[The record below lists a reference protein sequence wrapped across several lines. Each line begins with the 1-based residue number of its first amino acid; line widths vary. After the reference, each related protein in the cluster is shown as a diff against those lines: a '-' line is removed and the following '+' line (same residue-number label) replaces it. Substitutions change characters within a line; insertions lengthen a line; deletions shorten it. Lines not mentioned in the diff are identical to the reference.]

1 MARTIAL
8 SAAVLLAATAGPAH
22 AQQLASAARTPIA
35 PAVDLPR
42 GDAAIDAVRRATIR
56 YRDPAVAIADGYVNE
71 KMCVAMPGE
80 GAMGIHFIHPKRMG
94 MHMENGRIAGT
105 DVLIEPEKP
114 EILIYEPQK
123 DGRLE
128 LVAVEWY
135 TSQKAW
141 GSRAHPTIFGVPFN
155 TMADDPSTPDVDEGH
170 GFTPHFD
177 LHFWIYR
184 ENPKGTFA
192 QWNPNVTCPAEP
204 AHGAHSA
211 K

>member
-1 MARTIAL
+1 MSRTTGLAIAF
-8 SAAVLLAATAGPAH
+8 LLAASASTAS
-22 AQQLASAARTPIA
+22 AQQLASAARRPVPIA
-35 PAVDLPR
+35 EDLPS
-42 GDAAIDAVRRATIR
+42 GDAAIAAVRRATIR

-71 KMCVAMPGE
+71 KMCVAMPGA
-80 GAMGIHFIHPKRMG
+80 GAMGVHFIHPQRMG
-94 MHMENGRIAGT
+94 MQMENGRIGGT

-114 EILIYEPQK
+114 EILIYEPQT

-141 GSRAHPTIFGVPFN
+141 GDRAHPTIFGVPFN
-155 TMADDPSTPDVDEGH
+155 TMADDPSTPAVDEGH

-184 ENPKGTFA
+184 ENPNGTFA
-192 QWNPNVTCPAEP
+192 QWNPRVSCPE
-204 AHGAHSA
+204 HGH
-211 K
+211 